1 MGRILRVG
9 RVLIGSLM
17 IYVLVH
23 GVLQVLVR
31 RVELLLEQLDLPLEA
46 LVRGPALLP
55 VLLRALEIGELLLG
69 LLEVAVEHGDLVL
82 ERGDLL
88 VLLEQR
94 LLVLLVLGLGLLCAR
109 DCVVCLS
116 AEGLKTLC
124 SRSGES
130 ITSSIGHANAYTL
143 P

>member
-1 MGRILRVG
+1 
-9 RVLIGSLM
+9 M

-55 VLLRALEIGELLLG
+55 VLLRALEIGQLLLG

-109 DCVVCLS
+109 DCVVRLS